1 MDFDKIIEILKSY
14 EPNQH
19 LAVKAHYE
27 IAPYRTNQLNS
38 TLTNPKI
45 AAVLAFL
52 YPKNEQTYFTLI
64 ERPEYDGSHSG
75 QIALPGGKAEQSD
88 ESIIATALREAQE
101 EVNIIS
107 EEVKISGTL
116 CDIYIPPSNFKV
128 TPVLGYS
135 LKEPQLIPEE
145 KEVKNILEVKLAD
158 LLHPN
163 SVSKKKLKLKN
174 GASITTPCFTLESKI
189 VWGATAMIL
198 NELKYFINSR
208 I

>member
-1 MDFDKIIEILKSY
+1 MDFDKTIEILRSY
-14 EPNQH
+14 EHNQH
-19 LAVKAHYE
+19 LAEKAHLE
-27 IAPYRTNQLNS
+27 IAPYRTNQLN
-38 TLTNPKI
+38 LKPTNPKI

-75 QIALPGGKAEQSD
+75 QIALPGGKAEQYD
-88 ESIIATALREAQE
+88 QSIIATALREAQE

-107 EEVKISGTL
+107 KEVNISGTL
-116 CDIYIPPSNFKV
+116 NDIYIPPSNFKV

-135 LKEPQLIPEE
+135 FKEPQLIPEE
-145 KEVKNILEVKLAD
+145 NEVKNIIEVKLAD
-158 LLHPN
+158 LLNPN
-163 SVSKKKLKLKN
+163 SISKKKLKLKN
-174 GASITTPCFTLESKI
+174 GSSITTPCFVLESKI

-198 NELKYFINSR
+198 NELKHFINSR